1 MTMHEPDDVAPLRD
15 DELDELR
22 SLYERARG
30 DVDWEAVPPDLW
42 GRVAHGLAAAPQPPP
57 RRSEHDG
64 PVPSISAARRRW
76 WFATAGVAAAAAAT
90 VAAVLIATDDEPGT
104 EVLASVDLEPLGGS
118 GSGRAELVR
127 TDDTVQLLVE
137 TNDLGVP
144 DGYFEVWLIDPSV
157 TALVS
162 LGPLR
167 DDGEYDVPPGVDPA
181 AFPIVDVSVE
191 PVDGDPA
198 HSGVSVLRGEL
209 PA

>member
-1 MTMHEPDDVAPLRD
+1 MHEPDDVAPLRG

-22 SLYERARG
+22 SLYERARREIE
-30 DVDWEAVPPDLW
+30 WEAVPPNLW
-42 GRVAHGLAAAPQPPP
+42 SRIAHDVDAGSPQAPT
-57 RRSEHDG
+57 RWSEQDG
-64 PVPSISAARRRW
+64 PAPSIHAARGRW
-76 WFATAGVAAAAAAT
+76 WFAAAGLAAAAAAA
-90 VAAVLIATDDEPGT
+90 VAVVVIATDDEPDT
-104 EVLASVDLEPLGGS
+104 EVLASVDLEPLAGS

-127 TDDTVQLLVE
+127 TDDTMHLLVE
-137 TNDLGVP
+137 TQDLGAP
-144 DGYFEVWLIDPSV
+144 DGYFEVWMIDPSV

-167 DDGEYDVPPGVDPA
+167 EDGEYDVPPGVDPA

-198 HSGVSVLRGEL
+198 HSGASVLRGEL